1 MPPFAFLVT
10 NFPATICMQTHL
22 FVKSRASVANSIFM
36 RFALIFILLI
46 TF

>member
-10 NFPATICMQTHL
+10 NFPRPLHADTSLRKIPRFSGKL
-22 FVKSRASVANSIFM
+22 IFM

>member
-10 NFPATICMQTHL
+10 NFPATMHADTSLRKIPRFSGKLH
-22 FVKSRASVANSIFM
+22 FY
-36 RFALIFILLI
+36 RFALIFILLV